1 MAAVSV
7 TEVQRSSE
15 RWDSTSKGRIDSIS
29 SPKNSMRTGSVASVG
44 KTSRI
49 PPLELNSP
57 GTSTTSARDM
67 PRSSIQAVKA
77 SSGDDLADCDGAGHR
92 ASISGF
98 GTGWRVA

>member
-15 RWDSTSKGRIDSIS
+15 RCDSTSNGRIDSIS

-49 PPLELNSP
+49 PPRELNSP

-67 PRSSIQAVKA
+67 PRSSIQAVKTSTGTTWPTATVRAILA
-77 SSGDDLADCDGAGHR
+77 SS
-92 ASISGF
+92 SGF
-98 GTGWRVA
+98 GTGWSVA